1 MKNKKNK
8 KIIESLQSHL
18 LTVSKLWDEKQQSE
32 AYIVGYLEAVVKQTI
47 EELKD
52 QAYKVEN
59 NIFSEN
65 KKQHENNKTHK
76 HQR

>member
-52 QAYKVEN
+52 QAYKIED

-65 KKQHENNKTHK
+65 KTTT
-76 HQR
+76 

>member
-52 QAYKVEN
+52 QAYKIED
-59 NIFSEN
+59 NIF
-65 KKQHENNKTHK
+65 
-76 HQR
+76 R

>member
-18 LTVSKLWDEKQQSE
+18 LTVSKLWDEKIQSE

-52 QAYKVEN
+52 QAYKVHYC
-59 NIFSEN
+59 IFN
-65 KKQHENNKTHK
+65 V
-76 HQR
+76 

>member
-59 NIFSEN
+59 NIF
-65 KKQHENNKTHK
+65 
-76 HQR
+76 R